1 MTVTVDRETRD
12 ALRWA
17 YTHRHIRP
25 GKMIDHLVGKYLND
39 SLMDL

>member
-17 YTHRHIRP
+17 YTYRHIRP
-25 GKMIDHLVGKYLND
+25 GKMIDHLVGKCLDD